1 MEQPKLKVQSANVDD
16 LIPYANNAKIHT
28 AEQIDQICASILQF
42 GFNDPVAIW
51 LNAEGEPEIVEGHGR
66 VMAAKKLGIS
76 KVPVITLD
84 HLDDEARRAYTH
96 VHNKLT
102 MNTGF
107 DWATLDEE
115 LANLNFDFS
124 EFGFDV
130 PGTFELDR
138 GERDLPDAVT
148 VKLTFTPSSTWENN
162 ESKFVE
168 LVNAL
173 DGVDMTVQLNNG
185 Y

>member
-42 GFNDPVAIW
+42 GFNDPVAVW
-51 LNAEGEPEIVEGHGR
+51 FNAEGEPEIVEGHGR

-102 MNTGF
+102 MSTGF

-124 EFGFDV
+124 EFGFTVSDFDLDSL
-130 PGTFELDR
+130 FE
-138 GERDLPDAVT
+138 ERDGQDKPPKTVT
-148 VKLTFTPSSTWENN
+148 CPECGHEFEP
-162 ESKFVE
+162 
-168 LVNAL
+168 
-173 DGVDMTVQLNNG
+173 
-185 Y
+185 